1 MWFLISVL
9 PHNCLLNILL
19 NQFDQSIQNG
29 NSLMFHTFTSEHYKE
44 SFVCQ
49 LIGVVL
55 CTGEIQL
62 ISKDLPKLRHQRWSN
77 ELLFHFLI
85 CGIFSLTAY
94 FLPWIIAFLF
104 YFSLLHHASFV
115 SASPHCQE
123 NCTFL
128 VSWWVQLQFMVIA
141 CADSRVCPSNVLGFQ
156 PGEAFIVRNVANL
169 VPPFEVE
176 YNMTFKLGY
185 KRGILSVS
193 SPHKL

>member
-1 MWFLISVL
+1 MLPLSVNNEKKSKINFLEYYLFSFWYWLRAYKSEERHPTWCDFWFLISVL

-44 SFVCQ
+44 SFICQ

-85 CGIFSLTAY
+85 CGIS
-94 FLPWIIAFLF
+94 PWLLIF
-104 YFSLLHHASFV
+104 YH
-115 SASPHCQE
+115 E
-123 NCTFL
+123 
-128 VSWWVQLQFMVIA
+128 
-141 CADSRVCPSNVLGFQ
+141 
-156 PGEAFIVRNVANL
+156 
-169 VPPFEVE
+169 
-176 YNMTFKLGY
+176 
-185 KRGILSVS
+185 
-193 SPHKL
+193 